1 MKNDKIA
8 NLNIVEKEIQTLMQL
23 AKDATQF
30 LKLDN
35 QRILW
40 DNKLQQK
47 LLYVFM
53 INIYYHFLKIII
65 NLYLITLIDLMK
77 IK

>member
-8 NLNIVEKEIQTLMQL
+8 NLNIVEKEIQTLIQL